1 MSSIIQ
7 YMTIHGVP
15 ELSLVF
21 FLMLPIA
28 ATVIAFARQ
37 ILGIKAFGLYIPL
50 ITTLAFLAT
59 GIKYGVFLFIII
71 VVVGTLLRYVLR
83 KTRLPYLPRMTLTL
97 IMIILSIYILFIL
110 AIYLEKTGF
119 IQVSIFPVLIL
130 IVLSEKFI
138 ATQIRLGNKTAIIL
152 TLETLILSIICYYLI
167 TWSALQQFALLY
179 PIIIIG
185 GAIILNILLGRWTNL
200 RLTEFF
206 RFKQVV
212 KHTKLPKK

>member
-1 MSSIIQ
+1 MSSIIE

-15 ELSLVF
+15 TLSLVF

-28 ATVIAFARQ
+28 ATVITFARQ
-37 ILGIKAFGLYIPL
+37 ILGIKAFGLYVPL
-50 ITTLAFLAT
+50 IATLAFLAT
-59 GIKYGVFLFIII
+59 GIKYGVFLFIITVI
-71 VVVGTLLRYVLR
+71 IGTLLRYILR
-83 KTRLPYLPRMTLTL
+83 KTRLTYLPRMTLTL
-97 IMIILSIYILFIL
+97 IMIILSIYVLFVL

-152 TLETLILSIICYYLI
+152 TLETLVLSIICYYLI

-179 PIIIIG
+179 PIVIIG
-185 GAIILNILLGRWTNL
+185 GAIILNILLGRWTSL

-212 KHTKLPKK
+212 KQTKLPKK